1 VRRQDVRR
9 RQLIEIEDQPW
20 CPTAVRD
27 GLTDYLQFISDR
39 TEPYAA
45 AARLLADALRVP
57 ADGPASQPPVSVVD
71 LGSGAGGPWRRLVRR
86 FADAGVPVRVRL
98 TDLHPNVAAFDQ
110 LARETAGAV
119 AGDPRSVPADAVPDD
134 LTGFRTIFTAF
145 HHFPPPVARRVL
157 ADAVARGEGIAVF
170 ESTTRNALCLFIML
184 LVPHVVW
191 LVTPFIRPFRWP
203 RLLLTYL
210 LPVIPTVA
218 FVDGV
223 VSCLRTYTPDELRE
237 LAESVDGATGYAWTA
252 GHAGGGPIPMTYL
265 LGLPVRREGAVP

>member
-1 VRRQDVRR
+1 MRR

-20 CPTAVRD
+20 CPAAVRD

-45 AARLLADALRVP
+45 AARLLADALRTS
-57 ADGPASQPPVSVVD
+57 ADDRAGQPPVAVVD

-86 FADAGVPVRVRL
+86 VSDAGVPVHVRL
-98 TDLHPNVAAFDQ
+98 TDLHPNIAAFDQ
-110 LARETAGAV
+110 LARETDGAV
-119 AGDPRSVPADAVPDD
+119 SGEPRAIPADAVPDD

-145 HHFPPPVARRVL
+145 HHFPPAGARRVL
-157 ADAVARGEGIAVF
+157 ANAVARRQGIAVF
-170 ESTTRNALCLFIML
+170 ESTTRTALCLLVML

-191 LVTPFIRPFRWP
+191 LVTPFIRPFRWS
-203 RLLLTYL
+203 RLLLTYVF
-210 LPVIPTVA
+210 PVIPTVA

-237 LAESVDGATGYAWTA
+237 LAGSVDGAEGYEWTA
-252 GHAGGGPIPMTYL
+252 GHTGGGPIPMTYL
-265 LGLPVRREGAVP
+265 VGLPVRREKAVP

>member
-1 VRRQDVRR
+1 M
-9 RQLIEIEDQPW
+9 
-20 CPTAVRD
+20 
-27 GLTDYLQFISDR
+27 
-39 TEPYAA
+39 
-45 AARLLADALRVP
+45 
-57 ADGPASQPPVSVVD
+57 
-71 LGSGAGGPWRRLVRR
+71 
-86 FADAGVPVRVRL
+86 PVRVRL

-157 ADAVARGEGIAVF
+157 ADAVARGQGIAVF

-191 LVTPFIRPFRWP
+191 LVTPFIRPFRWS

-237 LAESVDGATGYAWTA
+237 LAESVDGASGYVWTA

>member
-1 VRRQDVRR
+1 VRR
-9 RQLIEIEDQPW
+9 RQLIEIEDQSW
-20 CPTAVRD
+20 CPAAVRD

-86 FADAGVPVRVRL
+86 LADAGVPVRVRL

>member
-1 VRRQDVRR
+1 MRR
-9 RQLIEIEDQPW
+9 RQFIEIEDQSW
-20 CPTAVRD
+20 CPAAVRD
-27 GLTDYLQFISDR
+27 GLTDYLQFIADR

-57 ADGPASQPPVSVVD
+57 TDERSRQAPVLVVD
-71 LGSGAGGPWRRLVRR
+71 LGSGAGGPWRCLVRR
-86 FADAGVPVRVRL
+86 LGDAGVPVHVRL

-110 LARETAGAV
+110 LARETDGAV
-119 AGDPRSVPADAVPDD
+119 RGEPRSVPADAVPDD
-134 LTGFRTIFTAF
+134 LAGFRTIFTAF
-145 HHFPPPVARRVL
+145 HHFPPTIARRVL
-157 ADAVARGEGIAVF
+157 ADAVARGQGIAVF
-170 ESTTRNALCLFIML
+170 ESTTRTALCLLVML

-191 LVTPFIRPFRWP
+191 LVTPFIRPFRWS

-237 LAESVDGATGYAWTA
+237 LAESVGAADRYAWTA

-265 LGLPVRREGAVP
+265 VGQPVRRDEAAL

>member
-1 VRRQDVRR
+1 MRR
-9 RQLIEIEDQPW
+9 RQLIEIEDQSW
-20 CPTAVRD
+20 CPAAVRD

-57 ADGPASQPPVSVVD
+57 TDDRANQVPAPVVD

-86 FADAGVPVRVRL
+86 LRDAGVPVRVRL
-98 TDLHPNVAAFDQ
+98 TDLHPNVDAFDQ
-110 LARETAGAV
+110 LARETDGAV
-119 AGDPRSVPADAVPDD
+119 SGEPRAVPADAVPDD
-134 LTGFRTIFTAF
+134 LPGFRTIFTAF
-145 HHFPPPVARRVL
+145 HHFSPPAARRVL
-157 ADAVARGEGIAVF
+157 ANAVARGQGIAVF
-170 ESTTRNALCLFIML
+170 ESTTRNTLCLLVML

-191 LVTPFIRPFRWP
+191 LVTPFIRPFRWS
-203 RLLLTYL
+203 RLLLTYV

-237 LAESVDGATGYAWTA
+237 LAESVDGASGYVWTA

-265 LGLPVRREGAVP
+265 LGQPVRRDGAVP

>member
-1 VRRQDVRR
+1 MRR
-9 RQLIEIEDQPW
+9 RQLIEIEDQSW
-20 CPTAVRD
+20 CPAAVRD

-57 ADGPASQPPVSVVD
+57 TDDRASQVPAAVVD

-86 FADAGVPVRVRL
+86 LGDAGVPVRVRL
-98 TDLHPNVAAFDQ
+98 TDLHPNVDAFDQ
-110 LARETAGAV
+110 LARETNGAV
-119 AGDPRSVPADAVPDD
+119 SGEPRAVPADAVPDD
-134 LTGFRTIFTAF
+134 LPGFRTIFTAF
-145 HHFPPPVARRVL
+145 HHFSPPAARRVV
-157 ADAVARGEGIAVF
+157 ANAVARGQGIAVF
-170 ESTTRNALCLFIML
+170 ESTTRNTLCLLVML

-191 LVTPFIRPFRWP
+191 LVTPFIRPFRWS
-203 RLLLTYL
+203 RLLLTYV

-237 LAESVDGATGYAWTA
+237 LAESVDGASGYVWTA

-265 LGLPVRREGAVP
+265 LGQPVRRDGAVP

>member
-1 VRRQDVRR
+1 MRR
-9 RQLIEIEDQPW
+9 RQLIEIEDQSW
-20 CPTAVRD
+20 CPTAVRN

-57 ADGPASQPPVSVVD
+57 ADDRASQAPVPVVD

-86 FADAGVPVRVRL
+86 LSDAGVPVRVRL

-110 LARETAGAV
+110 LAHETDGAV
-119 AGDPRSVPADAVPDD
+119 SGERRSVPADDVPHD
-134 LTGFRTIFTAF
+134 LPGFRTIFTAF

-157 ADAVARGEGIAVF
+157 ADAVARGQGIAVF
-170 ESTTRNALCLFIML
+170 ESTARNVLCLLVML

-191 LVTPFIRPFRWP
+191 LVTPFIRPFRWS
-203 RLLLTYL
+203 RLVLTYL

-237 LAESVDGATGYAWTA
+237 LAKSVDGASGYAWTA
-252 GHAGGGPIPMTYL
+252 GQAGGGPIPMTYL
-265 LGLPVRREGAVP
+265 LGLPVRREGAMP